1 MKKFGFFA
9 GSVLSLAALAGCGGS
24 QASTLYVLQNKPE
37 IDTAMK
43 EFGEL
48 FAEEKGVDVKIT
60 SCGGDLCQLGTQ
72 LQADIAAGEAPDIFV
87 IDGIPAYEQYKDM
100 ILDLSN
106 EVWVDDTD
114 VAFSYDGKV
123 FGFPVAIEGW
133 GMAFN
138 KDLIDEYNAL
148 PNTVDIVIDDLNTY
162 GAYQTAFAALDA
174 KKADLGIDSVVSM
187 AGGAAGMSWVTNDHN
202 FNSLLS
208 AGLEYGDLSVVEDLL
223 EGNVAP
229 HADRLNQYSNW
240 VNLLFQYADQN
251 VLKTGGYDQQVGAFA
266 NEKAVFLHQGNWVEP
281 FLANA
286 GATFERGFAPHGA
299 LTTKTDGI
307 FVAAP
312 SWYVVNKQATPARQQ
327 LALDFL
333 EYMATTPEG
342 HDYMVNGAG
351 NIPAFKSVELSP
363 TAPLSVSVQEWAA
376 EGKIYSWSQYYFD
389 GAFRY
394 DTLGPI
400 YTARINGIGSTTT
413 GITAQV
419 FLTQLRTALESY
431 PEFLENK

>member
-24 QASTLYVLQNKPE
+24 QDGTLYMLQNKPE
-37 IDTAMK
+37 IDTALK
-43 EFGEL
+43 AFGAQ

-100 ILDLSN
+100 ILDLSD
-106 EVWVDDTD
+106 EVWVEDTD
-114 VAFSYDGKV
+114 VAFTYDGKV

-138 KDLIDEYNAL
+138 KDLIEEFNAL
-148 PNTVDIVIDDLNTY
+148 TGVTPIVIEDLNSY

-174 KKADLGIDSVVSM
+174 KKTELGIDSVVSM

-208 AGLEYGDLSVVEDLL
+208 AGLEYGDLSVVEDLM
-223 EGNVAP
+223 EGNVLP
-229 HADRLNQYSNW
+229 HVSRLGQYSNW
-240 VNLLFQYADQN
+240 VNLLFQYADQT

-266 NEKAVFLHQGNWVEP
+266 EQKAVFLHQGNWVEP

-286 GATFERGFAPHGA
+286 EADFERGFAPHGA
-299 LTTKTDGI
+299 LTAETDGI

-312 SWYVVNKQATPARQQ
+312 AWYVVNAQASPARQQ

-333 EYMATTPEG
+333 EYMATTEEG
-342 HDYMVNGAG
+342 HEYMVNGAG

-376 EGKIYSWSQYYFD
+376 AGKIYSWNQYYFD
-389 GAFRY
+389 GDFRY
-394 DTLGPI
+394 NTLGPI
-400 YTARINGIGSTTT
+400 YTQRANDDISAGSLAT
-413 GITAQV
+413 
-419 FLTQLRTALESY
+419 FLRAALETY
-431 PEFLENK
+431 PDFLANK

>member
-1 MKKFGFFA
+1 M
-9 GSVLSLAALAGCGGS
+9 
-24 QASTLYVLQNKPE
+24 LQNKPE
-37 IDTAMK
+37 IDTALK
-43 EFGEL
+43 AFGAQ

-100 ILDLSN
+100 ILDLSD
-106 EVWVDDTD
+106 EVWVEDTD
-114 VAFSYDGKV
+114 VAFTYDGKV

-138 KDLIDEYNAL
+138 KDLIEEFNDLAGVT
-148 PNTVDIVIDDLNTY
+148 PIVIEDLNSY

-174 KKADLGIDSVVSM
+174 KKTELGIDSVVSM
-187 AGGAAGMSWVTNDHN
+187 AASAGMSWVTRDHN

-208 AGLEYGDLSVVEDLL
+208 AGLEYGDLSVVEDLM
-223 EGNVAP
+223 EGNVLP
-229 HADRLNQYSNW
+229 HVARLSQYSNW
-240 VNLLFQYADQN
+240 VNLLFQYADQT

-266 NEKAVFLHQGNWVEP
+266 EQKAVFLHQGNWVEP
-281 FLANA
+281 FLAGA
-286 GATFERGFAPHGA
+286 EATFERGFAPHGA
-299 LTTKTDGI
+299 LTTETDGI

-312 SWYVVNKQATPARQQ
+312 SWYVVNAQASPARQQ

-333 EYMATTPEG
+333 EYMATTEEG
-342 HDYMVNGAG
+342 HEYMVNGAG

-376 EGKIYSWSQYYFD
+376 AGKIYSWNQYYFD
-389 GAFRY
+389 TSFRESE
-394 DTLGPI
+394 LGPI
-400 YTARINGIGSTTT
+400 YTSRANGT
-413 GITAQV
+413 ITEQV
-419 FLTQLRTALESY
+419 FLAQLRTALESY
-431 PEFLENK
+431 PEFLDNK